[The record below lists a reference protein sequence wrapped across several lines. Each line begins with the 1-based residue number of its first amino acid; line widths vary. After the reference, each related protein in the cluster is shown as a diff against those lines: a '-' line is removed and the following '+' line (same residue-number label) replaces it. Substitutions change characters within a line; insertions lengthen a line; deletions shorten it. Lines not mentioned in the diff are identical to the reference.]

1 MLRKASDF
9 MTDGNRATE
18 RITFPRVIYILVLF
32 AMSSLF
38 GLFLFFAT
46 YRNMLAS
53 FLVVVAI
60 LLLWFGWDRLSR
72 KNLVYAHQEVNTQK
86 MPLPKRLVT
95 VSLPF
100 LFFIIS
106 QLGPEQ
112 NLFAATTAVLG
123 MLAVFSISL
132 INS

>member
-1 MLRKASDF
+1 

-18 RITFPRVIYILVLF
+18 KITFPRVLYILVLL
-32 AMSSLF
+32 AISSLF

-46 YRNMLAS
+46 YRNMFAS
-53 FLVVVAI
+53 FLVVIVI
-60 LLLWFGWDRLSR
+60 LLLWLGWERLSR
-72 KNLVYAHQEVNTQK
+72 KNLVYAHQEVNAQK

-112 NLFAATTAVLG
+112 NVFAATTAVIG
-123 MLAVFSISL
+123 MITVFSISL
-132 INS
+132 VNS

>member
-1 MLRKASDF
+1 

-18 RITFPRVIYILVLF
+18 KITFPRALYILVLF
-32 AMSSLF
+32 VISSLF

-46 YRNMLAS
+46 YRNMMAS
-53 FLVVVAI
+53 FLVVIVI
-60 LLLWFGWDRLSR
+60 LLLLLEWERLSR
-72 KNLVYAHQEVNTQK
+72 KNLVYAHQKVNAQK

-95 VSLPF
+95 VSTPF

-112 NLFAATTAVLG
+112 NLFAVTTAVLG
-123 MLAVFSISL
+123 MIAVFSISL
-132 INS
+132 VNS

>member
-1 MLRKASDF
+1 M
-9 MTDGNRATE
+9 ATV
-18 RITFPRVIYILVLF
+18 RLKKITFPRVLYILVLL
-32 AMSSLF
+32 AISSLF

-46 YRNMLAS
+46 YRNMFAS
-53 FLVVVAI
+53 FLVVIVI
-60 LLLWFGWDRLSR
+60 LLLWLGWERLSR
-72 KNLVYAHQEVNTQK
+72 KNLVYAQK

-123 MLAVFSISL
+123 MIAVFSISL
-132 INS
+132 VNS